1 MVDARHVV
9 KAKFEF
15 IRLED
20 KVILRRD
27 NFVLKIDCKIGTQ
40 TIEDGEK
47 QEKIPDAKI
56 KVKKEVFG
64 VFGQISLP

>member
-27 NFVLKIDCKIGTQ
+27 NFVLKM
-40 TIEDGEK
+40 
-47 QEKIPDAKI
+47 
-56 KVKKEVFG
+56 
-64 VFGQISLP
+64 